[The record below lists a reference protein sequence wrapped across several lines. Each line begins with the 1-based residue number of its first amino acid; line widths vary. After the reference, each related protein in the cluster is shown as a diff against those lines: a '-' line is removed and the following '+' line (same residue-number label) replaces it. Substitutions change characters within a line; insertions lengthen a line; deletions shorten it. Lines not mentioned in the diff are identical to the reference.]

1 MKHARAIMFLF
12 YLLLGTGPALA
23 PLGTGPAHSMA
34 VDAVTLQDPA
44 QEARARVIMQG
55 LRCLVCQNQSI
66 EISDAE
72 LAADLRRIV
81 RERVA
86 AGDSDDQV
94 RAHLVARYGDWVLMR
109 PPFKLSTLAL
119 WAGPPVLLLVGGITL
134 WLGLRRKNMQ
144 APPPLSEAEAAQLR
158 KLTAAD

>member
-1 MKHARAIMFLF
+1 MKLKLLRLVMVMTLFGITPVFAI
-12 YLLLGTGPALA
+12 
-23 PLGTGPAHSMA
+23 A
-34 VDAVTLQDPA
+34 VDAVTLKDPA
-44 QEARARVIMQG
+44 LETRARSIMQG

-72 LAADLRRIV
+72 LAGDLRRIV

-109 PPFKLSTLAL
+109 PPLKLSTLVL
-119 WAGPPVLLLVGGITL
+119 WGGPPLLLIMGGIFL
-134 WLGLRRKNMQ
+134 WVGQRRK
-144 APPPLSEAEAAQLR
+144 APEVITPLSQAEAAHLA
-158 KLTAAD
+158 KLTRTD

>member
-1 MKHARAIMFLF
+1 MKRRLV
-12 YLLLGTGPALA
+12 GLA
-23 PLGTGPAHSMA
+23 VIFILMGGSHVYAMA

-44 QEARARVIMQG
+44 LEARARTIMQG

-72 LAADLRRIV
+72 LAGDLRRIV

-86 AGDSDDQV
+86 AGDTDDQV

-119 WAGPPVLLLVGGITL
+119 WAGPPALLALGG
-134 WLGLRRKNMQ
+134 LGLWVGQRRRVRT
-144 APPPLSEAEAAQLR
+144 APPPLTEAEKAQLQEINTR
-158 KLTAAD
+158 N

>member
-1 MKHARAIMFLF
+1 MIYGFGKYRFAALAVAL
-12 YLLLGTGPALA
+12 LLLGAA
-23 PLGTGPAHSMA
+23 PAHAIA

-44 QEARARVIMQG
+44 LEARARNLMQG

-72 LAADLRRIV
+72 LAGDLRRIV

-86 AGDSDDQV
+86 AGDTDDQV

-109 PPFKLSTLAL
+109 PPFRLSTLAL
-119 WAGPPVLLLVGGITL
+119 WGGPPVLLVLGGIAL
-134 WLGLRRKNMQ
+134 WMGLRRREVPVLQ
-144 APPPLSEAEAAQLR
+144 PLTEAEQAKLR
-158 KLTAAD
+158 EITASD

>member
-1 MKHARAIMFLF
+1 MKQRLAGIIFAC
-12 YLLLGTGPALA
+12 LLL
-23 PLGTGPAHSMA
+23 HSGHAQAIA

-44 QEARARVIMQG
+44 LEARARAVMQG

-72 LAADLRRIV
+72 LAGDLRRIV
-81 RERVA
+81 RERIA
-86 AGDSDDQV
+86 AGDNDDQV

-119 WAGPPVLLLVGGITL
+119 WAGPPALLALGGIAL
-134 WLGLRRKNMQ
+134 WAGRNRKNAT
-144 APPPLSEAEAAQLR
+144 APAPLTEAEKARLR
-158 KLTAAD
+158 EINAGH

>member
-1 MKHARAIMFLF
+1 MKLRLAGIVLACFLLQTGHAQAI
-12 YLLLGTGPALA
+12 
-23 PLGTGPAHSMA
+23 A

-44 QEARARVIMQG
+44 LEARARTIMQG

-72 LAADLRRIV
+72 LAGDLRRIV

-86 AGDSDDQV
+86 AGDTDDQV

-119 WAGPPVLLLVGGITL
+119 WAGPPVLLVLGGAAL
-134 WLGLRRKNMQ
+134 WAAGRSRKSTPV
-144 APPPLSEAEAAQLR
+144 PPPLTEAE
-158 KLTAAD
+158 KADLLEINARH

>member
-1 MKHARAIMFLF
+1 MRLRLAGIIFAC
-12 YLLLGTGPALA
+12 LLLRIGHAQA
-23 PLGTGPAHSMA
+23 IA

-44 QEARARVIMQG
+44 LEARARAVMQG

-72 LAADLRRIV
+72 LAGDLRRIV
-81 RERVA
+81 RERIA
-86 AGDSDDQV
+86 AGDNDDQV

-119 WAGPPVLLLVGGITL
+119 WAGPPALLALGGIAL
-134 WLGLRRKNMQ
+134 WAGRNRNNTP
-144 APPPLSEAEAAQLR
+144 PPPLTEAEKARLKEINAGH
-158 KLTAAD
+158 

>member
-1 MKHARAIMFLF
+1 MKQRLAGIIFAC
-12 YLLLGTGPALA
+12 LLLHTGHAQA
-23 PLGTGPAHSMA
+23 IA

-44 QEARARVIMQG
+44 LEARARAVMQG

-72 LAADLRRIV
+72 LAGDLRRIV
-81 RERVA
+81 RERIA
-86 AGDSDDQV
+86 AGDTDDQV

-119 WAGPPVLLLVGGITL
+119 WAGPPALLALGGMAL
-134 WLGLRRKNMQ
+134 WAGRNRKN
-144 APPPLSEAEAAQLR
+144 APAPAPLTEAEKARLNEINAGH
-158 KLTAAD
+158 

>member
-1 MKHARAIMFLF
+1 MKLRLILLTMAI
-12 YLLLGTGPALA
+12 LLAGPGPVLA
-23 PLGTGPAHSMA
+23 IA
-34 VDAVTLQDPA
+34 VDVATLQDPVL
-44 QEARARVIMQG
+44 ETRARAIMQG

-72 LAADLRRIV
+72 LAGDLRRIV

-86 AGDSDDQV
+86 AGDTDDQV

-119 WAGPPVLLLVGGITL
+119 WGGPPVLLTLGGIGL
-134 WLGLRRKNMQ
+134 WAGYRRKQ
-144 APPPLSEAEAAQLR
+144 PEILQPLSDAEAARLR
-158 KLTAAD
+158 KLAAAD

>member
-1 MKHARAIMFLF
+1 MKLRLILLTMAI
-12 YLLLGTGPALA
+12 LLAGPGPVLA
-23 PLGTGPAHSMA
+23 IA
-34 VDAVTLQDPA
+34 VDVATLQDPVL
-44 QEARARVIMQG
+44 ETRARAIMQG

-72 LAADLRRIV
+72 LAGDLRRIV

-86 AGDSDDQV
+86 AGDTDDQF

-119 WAGPPVLLLVGGITL
+119 WGGPPVLLTLGGIGL
-134 WLGLRRKNMQ
+134 WAGYRRKQ
-144 APPPLSEAEAAQLR
+144 PEILQPLSDAEAARLR
-158 KLTAAD
+158 KLAAAD

>member
-1 MKHARAIMFLF
+1 MKRRIVRLAIAFL
-12 YLLLGTGPALA
+12 LIGGSPAYA
-23 PLGTGPAHSMA
+23 IA

-44 QEARARVIMQG
+44 LEARARAIMQG

-72 LAADLRRIV
+72 LAGDLRRIV

-86 AGDSDDQV
+86 AGDTDAQV

-109 PPFKLSTLAL
+109 PPFKLSTLVL
-119 WAGPPVLLLVGGITL
+119 WAGPPVLLVLGGIAL
-134 WLGLRRKNMQ
+134 WAGQRRRE
-144 APPPLSEAEAAQLR
+144 APVLQPLTEAEQAKLR
-158 KLTAAD
+158 EITAPD

>member
-1 MKHARAIMFLF
+1 MKHAYTSLAVLF
-12 YLLLGTGPALA
+12 LLLATSPAQA
-23 PLGTGPAHSMA
+23 MA

-44 QEARARVIMQG
+44 LETRARIIMHG

-72 LAADLRRIV
+72 LAGDLRRIV

-119 WAGPPVLLLVGGITL
+119 WAGPPVLLLAGGISL
-134 WLGLRRKNMQ
+134 WLGQRRKNTQ
-144 APPPLSEAEAAQLR
+144 APSPLSEAEAAQLR
-158 KLTAAD
+158 NLTAAD

>member
-1 MKHARAIMFLF
+1 MKNRLITCLFL
-12 YLLLGTGPALA
+12 LVAAAPALA
-23 PLGTGPAHSMA
+23 GEAASRAADVALEKRVMA
-34 VDAVTLQDPA
+34 IS
-44 QEARARVIMQG
+44 EE

-72 LAADLRRIV
+72 LAGDLRRIV

-86 AGDSDDQV
+86 AGDNDDQV

-119 WAGPPVLLLVGGITL
+119 WAGPPALLVLGGLAL
-134 WLGLRRKNMQ
+134 WAGRRRQ
-144 APPPLSEAEAAQLR
+144 QQQELQPLSVAEKAILR
-158 KLTAAD
+158 KLTAPD

>member
-1 MKHARAIMFLF
+1 MKIRFAGLALL
-12 YLLLGTGPALA
+12 YLLCGAVPAMA
-23 PLGTGPAHSMA
+23 MA
-34 VDAVTLQDPA
+34 VDAATLQDPA
-44 QEARARVIMQG
+44 LEARARAIMEG

-72 LAADLRRIV
+72 LAGDLRRIV

-119 WAGPPVLLLVGGITL
+119 WAGPPALLVLGGLAL
-134 WLGLRRKNMQ
+134 WAGRRRQ
-144 APPPLSEAEAAQLR
+144 QQQELQPLSVAEQAILR
-158 KLTAAD
+158 NLTAPD

>member
-1 MKHARAIMFLF
+1 MKRQIVRLAIAFL
-12 YLLLGTGPALA
+12 LIGGSPAYA
-23 PLGTGPAHSMA
+23 IA

-44 QEARARVIMQG
+44 LEARARTIMQG

-72 LAADLRRIV
+72 LAGDLRRIV

-86 AGDSDDQV
+86 AGDTDSQV

-109 PPFKLSTLAL
+109 PPFRLSTLVL
-119 WAGPPVLLLVGGITL
+119 WAGPPVLLVLGGIAL
-134 WLGLRRKNMQ
+134 WAGQRRRE
-144 APPPLSEAEAAQLR
+144 APVLQPLTEAEQAKLR
-158 KLTAAD
+158 EITAPD

>member
-1 MKHARAIMFLF
+1 MKLRLILLTMAI
-12 YLLLGTGPALA
+12 LLAGPGPVLA
-23 PLGTGPAHSMA
+23 IA
-34 VDAVTLQDPA
+34 VDVATLQDPIL
-44 QEARARVIMQG
+44 ETRARAIMQG

-72 LAADLRRIV
+72 LAGDLRRIV

-86 AGDSDDQV
+86 AGDTDDQV

-119 WAGPPVLLLVGGITL
+119 WGGPPVLLMLGGIGL
-134 WLGLRRKNMQ
+134 WAGYRRKQ
-144 APPPLSEAEAAQLR
+144 PEILQPLSEAEAARLR
-158 KLTAAD
+158 KLAAAN

>member
-1 MKHARAIMFLF
+1 MKQRLAVLAMMFMLIGGSQA
-12 YLLLGTGPALA
+12 YA
-23 PLGTGPAHSMA
+23 MA

-44 QEARARVIMQG
+44 LEARARTIMQG

-66 EISDAE
+66 EISDAD
-72 LAADLRRIV
+72 LAGDLRRIV

-86 AGDSDDQV
+86 AGDTDDQV

-119 WAGPPVLLLVGGITL
+119 WAGPPILLMVGGIAL
-134 WLGLRRKNMQ
+134 WRGQRRGQ
-144 APPPLSEAEAAQLR
+144 APVLQQPLTEAEQAQLR
-158 KLTAAD
+158 KIASPD